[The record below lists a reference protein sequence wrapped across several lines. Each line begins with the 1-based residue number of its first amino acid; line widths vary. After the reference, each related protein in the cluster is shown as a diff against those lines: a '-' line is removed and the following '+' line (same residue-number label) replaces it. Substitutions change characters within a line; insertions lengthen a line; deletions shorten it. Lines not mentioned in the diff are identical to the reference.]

1 MKISR
6 LGNRHQKNLVFVK
19 RSSNEFADTRS
30 ACIARARAY
39 IEKTNAQF
47 WMAIEQSPHRFD
59 ELKLEGSVLAGP
71 IKGKSTP

>member
-39 IEKTNAQF
+39 IEKTSAQF
-47 WMAIEQSPHRFD
+47 RMAIEKSPYRFD
-59 ELKLEGSVLAGP
+59 ELNVGGGVLAGP
-71 IKGKSTP
+71 LGGD

>member
-39 IEKTNAQF
+39 IEKTSAQF
-47 WMAIEQSPHRFD
+47 RIAIEKSRHHFD
-59 ELKLEGSVLAGP
+59 ELNVGGGVLAGP
-71 IKGKSTP
+71 LGGD

>member
-39 IEKTNAQF
+39 IEKTSAQF
-47 WMAIEQSPHRFD
+47 RMAIEKSRHHFD
-59 ELKLEGSVLAGP
+59 ELNVGGGVLAGP
-71 IKGKSTP
+71 LGGD

>member
-39 IEKTNAQF
+39 IEKTSTQF
-47 WMAIEQSPHRFD
+47 RMAIEKSPYRFD
-59 ELKLEGSVLAGP
+59 ELKLGDGALAGP
-71 IKGKSTP
+71 LSKD

>member
-19 RSSNEFADTRS
+19 RSSNEEFADTRS

-39 IEKTNAQF
+39 IEKTSAQF
-47 WMAIEQSPHRFD
+47 RMAIEKSRHHFD
-59 ELKLEGSVLAGP
+59 ELNVGGGVLAGP
-71 IKGKSTP
+71 LGGD

>member
-30 ACIARARAY
+30 ACIARARSY
-39 IEKTNAQF
+39 IEKTSAQF
-47 WMAIEQSPHRFD
+47 RMAIEKSQHHFN
-59 ELKLEGSVLAGP
+59 ELNVGGGVLAGP
-71 IKGKSTP
+71 LGGD

>member
-39 IEKTNAQF
+39 IEKTSAQF
-47 WMAIEQSPHRFD
+47 RMAIEKSRHHFN
-59 ELKLEGSVLAGP
+59 ELNVGGGVLAGP
-71 IKGKSTP
+71 LGGD